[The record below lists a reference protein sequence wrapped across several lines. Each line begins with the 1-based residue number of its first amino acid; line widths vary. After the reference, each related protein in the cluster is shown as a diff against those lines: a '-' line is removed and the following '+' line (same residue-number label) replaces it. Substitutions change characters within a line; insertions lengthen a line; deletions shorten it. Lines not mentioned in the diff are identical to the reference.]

1 MYKMEKPNFLV
12 IYTCISDLG
21 TDIKNIQSHIVYIL
35 RNITLQNASG
45 N

>member
-21 TDIKNIQSHIVYIL
+21 TDIKNIQSHIVY
-35 RNITLQNASG
+35 RPYITLQNASG
-45 N
+45 K